1 MAMARLKE
9 LGPGQQALTATAPLN
24 ALSASD
30 LDDMLQL
37 ALRGGRTVVSSV
49 TSKAGVNSQGLRL
62 AHPLARLG
70 EAIGAIA
77 VELER
82 ADLEQQKSVTKL
94 LKWGNAWLEL
104 LLNQQLSGNV
114 NDYGLMDM
122 LQLVLRA
129 KHFQEAAMATI
140 GVMAHHYGAERTSLG
155 VYRSDRVQPI
165 ALSDS
170 TSFSPRSTLAWQLG
184 QAMDEAMEQSGPV
197 NWHEN
202 SEAPMPAHST
212 LAEQQT
218 DGAIFSVVL
227 RGIDGDFG
235 VITLE
240 KKAGENFDTT
250 EQAAIV
256 HAAQLI
262 GPILELKQAQEQSL
276 IRRTRTRIRRRYA
289 DFVAHHRFGAL
300 LGVTAGLA
308 FLSFVLLSNST
319 YRVGGPAE
327 LQGAVQ
333 QAMIAPFDS
342 YVAAAHV
349 RAGERVKAGFVLA
362 ELDDRELRLELRQ
375 LEGDLNELSKQYRKS
390 LAALDHAEA
399 RILKAQMAQAE
410 ARIDLLQQHLSR
422 TRLVAPFAAI
432 VVSGDLSRSLGK
444 PVERGEVLFELAP
457 LAAYRVVV
465 EVADRDIAAI
475 TPGQQ
480 GALVLAASPTERL
493 PIEVINVT
501 SATGDSAEPGTFR
514 VEARLINAPTTL
526 RPGMRGIT
534 KIEVGQRRRIWIWT
548 HELVDWLY
556 YQLWAWLP

>member
-1 MAMARLKE
+1 MAVARLKE
-9 LGPGQQALTATAPLN
+9 LGPGQQALTATVPTN
-24 ALSASD
+24 ALSGSN

-37 ALRGGRTVVSSV
+37 AQRGGRTVVSSV
-49 TSKAGVNSQGLRL
+49 TNNAVDKGQGLRL
-62 AHPLARLG
+62 AHPLARSG

-82 ADLEQQKSVTKL
+82 NDLKQQKSVTKL

-104 LLNQQLSGNV
+104 LLNQQESCSTYDN
-114 NDYGLMDM
+114 GLMDM
-122 LQLVLRA
+122 LQLVLSA
-129 KHFQEAAMATI
+129 EHFQQAAMAAI
-140 GVMAHHYGAERTSLG
+140 GVMAHRYGAERASLG
-155 VYRSDRVQPI
+155 VYRGERVQPI

-170 TSFSPRSTLAWQLG
+170 TSFSPRSALAWQLG
-184 QAMDEAMEQSGPV
+184 QAMDEAVEQGDPV
-197 NWHEN
+197 NWQGD
-202 SEAPMPAHST
+202 SGAPLPAHST

-218 DGAIFSVVL
+218 DGAIFSIVL
-227 RGIDGDFG
+227 RGVEGDFG

-240 KKAGENFDTT
+240 KKTGGHFGTNEH
-250 EQAAIV
+250 AAIV
-256 HAAQLI
+256 HTAQVI

-276 IRRTRTRIRRRYA
+276 IGRVQTRIRRCYA
-289 DFVAHHRFGAL
+289 GFVARHRFGTLVGVTTGFAL
-300 LGVTAGLA
+300 LT
-308 FLSFVLLSNST
+308 FVLLSNTT

-349 RAGERVKAGFVLA
+349 RAGERVNTGFVLA

-375 LEGDLNELSKQYRKS
+375 LEGDLSELSKQHRKV
-390 LAALDHAEA
+390 LASLDHAEV

-410 ARIDLLQQHLSR
+410 ARIDLLQQHLAR
-422 TRLVAPFAAI
+422 TQLVAPFAAI

-457 LAAYRVVV
+457 LDAYRVVV
-465 EVADRDIAAI
+465 EVPDRDIAAI
-475 TPGQQ
+475 ATGQH
-480 GALVLAASPTERL
+480 GALILAASPTERL
-493 PIEVINVT
+493 PIEVVNVT
-501 SATGDSAEPGTFR
+501 SAIGGSTEPGTFR

-526 RPGMRGIT
+526 RPGMRGFT
-534 KIEVGQRRRIWIWT
+534 KVEVGQRRLIWIWT
-548 HELVDWLY
+548 HELIDWLY